1 MNKLLTLALALAFTT
16 GMSLY
21 AQSGSGT
28 APRGNPVPNTQS
40 GTMDQSGN
48 GAATTSDQTQSGSSM
63 GQSGNTGTQ
72 DNSMSQSGT
81 TTDQNG
87 NTVTHKKHKK
97 HHKTHAGDMSTGNN
111 MDQSTTDTVG
121 PTGNSSGSKDTGK
134 GSLPTNGSASDRP

>member
-1 MNKLLTLALALAFTT
+1 MNKLLTLVFALMFTA
-16 GMSLY
+16 GMSLW

-28 APRGNPVPNTQS
+28 APRGNPVPSDQS
-40 GTMDQSGN
+40 ATAGQSGN
-48 GAATTSDQTQSGSSM
+48 TGATTSDQTQSGSSM
-63 GQSGNTGTQ
+63 GQSTNTGTQ

-87 NTVTHKKHKK
+87 NTTTHKKHKK
-97 HHKTHAGDMSTGNN
+97 HKTNSGDMSTGGN

-134 GSLPTNGSASDRP
+134 GSMPTNGSASDHP

>member
-28 APRGNPVPNTQS
+28 APQGNPVPSDQS
-40 GTMDQSGN
+40 ATSGQSGN
-48 GAATTSDQTQSGSSM
+48 SGATTSDQTQSGSSM

-87 NTVTHKKHKK
+87 NTTTHKKHKK
-97 HHKTHAGDMSTGNN
+97 HHKNNAGDMTTGGN
-111 MDQSTTDTVG
+111 MDQSTTDTGG

-134 GSLPTNGSASDRP
+134 GSLPTNGSASDHP

>member
-1 MNKLLTLALALAFTT
+1 MNKLLTFVFALAFTT
-16 GMSLY
+16 GVSLW

-28 APRGNPVPNTQS
+28 APRGNPVPSGQS

-48 GAATTSDQTQSGSSM
+48 SGAATSDQTQSGSSM
-63 GQSGNTGTQ
+63 GQSGNMGSQ

-87 NTVTHKKHKK
+87 NTTTHKKHKK
-97 HHKTHAGDMSTGNN
+97 HHKNNAGDMSTGGN

-134 GSLPTNGSASDRP
+134 GSLPTNGSASDHP